1 MYINKKKQWL
11 VYPFLCLLTVF
22 LCWLFTGQNDIFGAQ
37 IDWVSQHSVIPDYF
51 RQQFYATGKLLPEF
65 APNLGGGQNIYN
77 FAYYGLLSPLI
88 LPSYLLPFVEMEDY
102 IMAVSIA
109 GIAASICL
117 LYYWLGKHRFSQTI
131 CLGVAFMYLFAGPVI
146 YHACH
151 HVMFVSYMP
160 FLYLSLIGIDRYF
173 TKARSGLYLTGVFL
187 MIMTSFYFSIG
198 GMLTLVLYG
207 IYRYLEIT
215 PHIRLYRFLKD
226 GIRILFPMLT
236 AICMSGVLLVPTAL
250 ALFGRKH
257 QTSSVTVSPGK
268 LLLPQFSPARIA
280 YSTYGLGL
288 TTLAITVLIVGL
300 TYRKRSERLLTA
312 GCIVV
317 ITIPLFVWLLN
328 GGLYIRDKA
337 VIPFLP
343 LICYLIA
350 LYLQKNERHEIP
362 RYINLISA
370 GLTLLLIFGGSFSH
384 VAALTISRQRL
395 LFMADGILMLF
406 SIIVFYRF
414 RKVAILIVPSLIC
427 LMLFH
432 GIYSATS
439 DELVSKTE
447 YTKVTDK
454 RISAEINDVLQKDP
468 SFYRIEQ
475 MGEKTEN
482 AANLNRT
489 WALGQWI
496 SSLYSSAYNTE
507 YLDFRTKTFQL
518 DLPYRNNLMQGVA
531 KNPLFQRFMGVKYLI
546 RQKKGGMP
554 FVIKNADTA
563 PIAYATDRILPEE
576 IYNKLRFPYNQ
587 TALMNYAVVGNEK
600 NLNVETENL
609 QNEKT
614 KDSVQ
619 KEIVQKDDIQ
629 KKILETVSR
638 SDFSI
643 PDTKTGQTQIHTD
656 ASGTVHVKTE
666 SKTTIQVSTPAS
678 QEPGKYNLY
687 LQFQVKNLNP
697 DHDMSIWVNDIQN
710 KLSARNHIYYNENTI
725 FTYVMTLSPSQTS
738 VPITFGKGDYD
749 LTDIRCY
756 TGTEQAFTKD
766 MSEFCDLY
774 QSVFRVDRKQT
785 KGNCIAGSINV
796 SKAGYFITSIPYD
809 KNFTAYIDGKQ
820 TVIEKVNTAFLG
832 FPITTGNHHIVILY
846 HAPGVKVG
854 KFLSLLGLM
863 MAAVF
868 LISSRLLR
876 KR

>member
-1 MYINKKKQWL
+1 MYIRKKKKWL
-11 VYPFLCLLTVF
+11 VYPFLCLMTVF

-37 IDWVSQHSVIPDYF
+37 TDWISQHSVIPDYF
-51 RQQFYATGKLLPEF
+51 RQQFYDTGKLIPEF

-88 LPSYLLPFVEMEDY
+88 LPSYLLPFVKMEDY
-102 IMAVSIA
+102 IMAVSIV
-109 GIAASICL
+109 GIAASVCL

-131 CLGVAFMYLFAGPVI
+131 RLGVAFMYLLAGPVT

-151 HVMFVSYMP
+151 HIMFVNYLP
-160 FLYLSLIGIDRYF
+160 FLYLSFIGIDRYF
-173 TKARSGLYLTGVFL
+173 AKARSGLYLTGVFL

-198 GMLTLVLYG
+198 GILALIIYG
-207 IYRYLEIT
+207 IYRYLEVT
-215 PHIRLYRFLKD
+215 PQIHLLTFLKD
-226 GIRILFPMLT
+226 GVRFLFPILT
-236 AICMSGVLLVPTAL
+236 AVCMSGVLLIPTAL
-250 ALFGRKH
+250 ALFGRKQH
-257 QTSSVTVSPGK
+257 SSTLTVSLQD
-268 LLLPQFSPARIA
+268 LLIPQFPPARIA

-300 TYRKRSERLLTA
+300 TYRERNQRLLTV
-312 GCIVV
+312 GCIVI
-317 ITIPLFVWLLN
+317 ITIPLFAWLLN

-362 RYINLISA
+362 RHINLLSA
-370 GLTLLLIFGGSFSH
+370 GLTLLLIFLGSFSH
-384 VAALTISRQRL
+384 HAPLTIKGQRL
-395 LFMADGILMLF
+395 LFMANGILMLI
-406 SIIVFYRF
+406 SIIVFCRF
-414 RKVAILIVPSLIC
+414 QKIVVLIVPSLVC
-427 LMLFH
+427 LLLFH
-432 GIYSATS
+432 GIYSSSS

-454 RISAEINDVLQKDP
+454 RIADEIGDVLQKDS

-475 MGEKTEN
+475 MGEKPEN

-489 WALGQWI
+489 WAPGQWT
-496 SSLYSSAYNTE
+496 SSLYSSAYNTD

-518 DLPYRNNLMQGVA
+518 ELSYRNNLMQGAA
-531 KNPLFQRFMGVKYLI
+531 KNPLFQRFMGVKYQI
-546 RQKKGGMP
+546 CQKKDGTP
-554 FVIKNADTA
+554 FVTKNADTA
-563 PIAYATDRILPEE
+563 PIAYATDRILSEKT
-576 IYNKLRFPYNQ
+576 YNELSFPYNQ
-587 TALMNYAVVGNEK
+587 TALMNYAVVGNEQ

-619 KEIVQKDDIQ
+619 KEIVQKDDVQ
-629 KKILETVSR
+629 KKILETASE
-638 SDFSI
+638 SI
-643 PDTKTGQTQIHTD
+643 FAVPDTETRQAKIHTD
-656 ASGTVHVKTE
+656 SKGTVHVRAET
-666 SKTTIQVSTPAS
+666 KTTIQVPIPDFA
-678 QEPGKYNLY
+678 EPGNYNLY
-687 LQFQVKNLNP
+687 LQFHVKNLKPN
-697 DHDMSIWVNDIQN
+697 HDMSIWVNDIQN
-710 KLSARNHIYYNENTI
+710 KLSSKSHIYYNENTT
-725 FTYVMTLSPSQTS
+725 FTYTMTLPSSQTS
-738 VPITFGKGDYD
+738 VPVIFDKGDYE

-756 TGTEQAFTKD
+756 TSTEQAFTKD
-766 MSEFCDLY
+766 LSESCDLY

-820 TVIEKVNTAFLG
+820 TAIEKVNTAFLG
-832 FPITTGNHHIVILY
+832 FPITTGKHHIVILY
-846 HAPGVKVG
+846 HAPGMKVG